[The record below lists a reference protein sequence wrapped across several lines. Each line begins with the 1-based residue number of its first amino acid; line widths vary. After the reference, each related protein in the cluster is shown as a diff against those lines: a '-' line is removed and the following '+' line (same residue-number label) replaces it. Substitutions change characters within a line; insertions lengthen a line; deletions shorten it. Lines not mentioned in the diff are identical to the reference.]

1 MTVVD
6 EELAR
11 LAAAHGVGVEYF
23 DQAGAHQS
31 VSAETVLA
39 VLDALG
45 VDASTPESRA
55 IAWEERRL
63 RDWRRPL
70 PPVYVAREGVP
81 GSVWVHLPDG
91 WPVRLEIELED
102 GFRRALSQ
110 QRHDVAPVLVDGT
123 LIGEAGFEVPGDL
136 PPGYHVIEA
145 LDADGSVF
153 GRCPVIVSPHRLELP
168 PALREQPVWGL
179 MAQIYSVLSSR
190 SWGLGDLA
198 DMAMLG
204 TWAARDHGA
213 DFLLVNPLHASSPVT
228 PVAPSPYLPVARR
241 FFAPWYLRVEDIPEF
256 DDLSL
261 EEEQRV
267 ADLAAPLLA
276 RDGTAALLDRD
287 AVWTAKR
294 EALELVHGAGL
305 DVQRAADFE
314 MFRAEQGVG
323 LRDFAV
329 WCALV
334 EEWGFGDEG
343 WPDELQHPRSPAVAE
358 VAEQLAPR
366 VAFYEWLQWI
376 ADEQLAEARRQVDA
390 AGMAVGVIH
399 DLAVGVH
406 PEGADTWALQDV
418 LARGIEVGCPPD
430 MYNQMGQ
437 NWSQPPWH
445 PQRLAEAAFVPF
457 RDMLRALLRHAG
469 GIRVDH
475 MLGLFRL
482 WWIPEGH
489 TPSEGAYV
497 TYDHEALIS
506 ILCLE
511 AQRAGALVIGEDLG
525 TVEPWVQQLLADRG
539 VLGTSI
545 LWFERRSD
553 GSIIPPEEWRL
564 ACLSSVSVHD
574 LPPTA
579 GYVSGVHVD
588 LRDRLG
594 LLSRSAEEERAAHEV
609 QMDEWRGLLRNR
621 GLIDSEHDHDPDELV
636 VALHRYLAI
645 SPSRLHGVALVDLVG
660 DVVPQ
665 NQPGTDQEHPNWR
678 IPLCDGEGRPVLIDD
693 LLTDQALAS
702 RVASIIDAVRG

>member
-1 MTVVD
+1 
-6 EELAR
+6 
-11 LAAAHGVGVEYF
+11 
-23 DQAGAHQS
+23 
-31 VSAETVLA
+31 
-39 VLDALG
+39 
-45 VDASTPESRA
+45 
-55 IAWEERRL
+55 
-63 RDWRRPL
+63 
-70 PPVYVAREGVP
+70 
-81 GSVWVHLPDG
+81 
-91 WPVRLEIELED
+91 
-102 GFRRALSQ
+102 
-110 QRHDVAPVLVDGT
+110 
-123 LIGEAGFEVPGDL
+123 
-136 PPGYHVIEA
+136 
-145 LDADGSVF
+145 
-153 GRCPVIVSPHRLELP
+153 
-168 PALREQPVWGL
+168 
-179 MAQIYSVLSSR
+179 
-190 SWGLGDLA
+190 
-198 DMAMLG
+198 
-204 TWAARDHGA
+204 
-213 DFLLVNPLHASSPVT
+213 
-228 PVAPSPYLPVARR
+228 
-241 FFAPWYLRVEDIPEF
+241 
-256 DDLSL
+256 
-261 EEEQRV
+261 
-267 ADLAAPLLA
+267 
-276 RDGTAALLDRD
+276 
-287 AVWTAKR
+287 
-294 EALELVHGAGL
+294 
-305 DVQRAADFE
+305 
-314 MFRAEQGVG
+314 
-323 LRDFAV
+323 
-329 WCALV
+329 
-334 EEWGFGDEG
+334 
-343 WPDELQHPRSPAVAE
+343 
-358 VAEQLAPR
+358 
-366 VAFYEWLQWI
+366 
-376 ADEQLAEARRQVDA
+376 
-390 AGMAVGVIH
+390 
-399 DLAVGVH
+399 
-406 PEGADTWALQDV
+406 
-418 LARGIEVGCPPD
+418 